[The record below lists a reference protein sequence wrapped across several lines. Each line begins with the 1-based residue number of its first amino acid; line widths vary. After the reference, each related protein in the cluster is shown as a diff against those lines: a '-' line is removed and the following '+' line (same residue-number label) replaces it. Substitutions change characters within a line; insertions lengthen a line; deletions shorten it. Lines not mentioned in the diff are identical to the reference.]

1 MFVCM
6 DVDVETAYA
15 TMLLCSFIESSSHL
29 CLYHRILHAGDH
41 CTWERCNKRL
51 CIGTVLVWYACYML
65 LFELWI
71 VTLLMKEFPFVSKP
85 YIGP

>member
-29 CLYHRILHAGDH
+29 C
-41 CTWERCNKRL
+41 
-51 CIGTVLVWYACYML
+51 
-65 LFELWI
+65 
-71 VTLLMKEFPFVSKP
+71 FVS
-85 YIGP
+85 